1 MVKLVSGFC
10 GCNSSPSTGHRSCG
24 QVVTLLQ
31 VPATDLAGELVAVVN
46 VVIFHV
52 PVEVR
57 PSDSRWSHTPHT
69 W

>member
-1 MVKLVSGFC
+1 MGLVRVAFA
-10 GCNSSPSTGHRSCG
+10 
-24 QVVTLLQ
+24 VVTLLQ